1 MSDLIDRQVAINAVN
16 DVLSHYIPL
25 FRNDQEGIPLKCDYM
40 CMNDGSVP
48 FEWDV
53 EELLKKSKGDNNED

>member
-1 MSDLIDRQVAINAVN
+1 MNRMTIRKALLTIKGHCGKHISCTGC
-16 DVLSHYIPL
+16 S
-25 FRNDQEGIPLKCDYM
+25 LKKWCDYM